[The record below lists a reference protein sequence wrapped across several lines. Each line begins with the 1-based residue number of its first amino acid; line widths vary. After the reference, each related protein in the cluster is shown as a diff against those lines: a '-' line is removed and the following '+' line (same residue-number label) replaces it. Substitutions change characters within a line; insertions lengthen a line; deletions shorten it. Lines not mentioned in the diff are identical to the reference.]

1 MGLLGIYNSVDY
13 AAVKKCLKKQYTPP
27 GVELEWQ
34 WKLHTVQ
41 QKQAES
47 QTEFLA
53 RLHMLANR
61 PVLPYQSWKAKELA
75 HNQFMHGI
83 LSPSIQ
89 LKLLQEQSN
98 TSENAI
104 TLASLLELVSKGK
117 AGSVAHLIVAASADS
132 LPLLLAWLVATEL
145 GQYSAH
151 SSFWNICPLEVHPFG
166 ES

>member
-13 AAVKKCLKKQYTPP
+13 SAVKKCLKKQYTPP

-61 PVLPYQSWKAKELA
+61 AC
-75 HNQFMHGI
+75 
-83 LSPSIQ
+83 
-89 LKLLQEQSN
+89 
-98 TSENAI
+98 I
-104 TLASLLELVSKGK
+104 TLPVMESKR
-117 AGSVAHLIVAASADS
+117 I
-132 LPLLLAWLVATEL
+132 
-145 GQYSAH
+145 
-151 SSFWNICPLEVHPFG
+151 SS
-166 ES
+166 